1 MKRKQSGSKIMMRLI
16 KLVKPLAFFMVLAV
30 ILGVTGFL
38 CAIQITVLGSM
49 TLLTAAGINGGLAIK
64 TGCICIIIFAVLR
77 GFLHYGEQACN
88 HYIAFKLLAIIRDK
102 VFKSLRR
109 LTPAK
114 LEGKDKGNLISLI
127 TSDIELLEVFM
138 LTRFLR
144 FVLRF
149 NKPCYADIYWQIQY
163 LAYACCTCGLHYSRH
178 YYSTCII

>member
-1 MKRKQSGSKIMMRLI
+1 MLSRL
-16 KLVKPLAFFMVLAV
+16 LFSWYLQLYSALRD
-30 ILGVTGFL
+30 FL
-38 CAIQITVLGSM
+38 CAIQITVVGSM

-127 TSDIELLEVFM
+127 TSDIELLEVF
-138 LTRFLR
+138 LCSHDFSDLYC
-144 FVLRF
+144 VF
-149 NKPCYADIYWQIQY
+149 NKPCYADIYRKIQY
-163 LAYACCTCGLHYSRH
+163 LAYACCTCGLYYSRH